1 MQEFPTPASVKY
13 KTQFDEI
20 IEIVQTKLEGRI
32 FEFEVSEKMNEHF
45 DLVSKHV
52 EQYGWTAQSIV
63 HTSYGF
69 RNEPNVVIYW
79 KFYAAS

>member
-20 IEIVQTKLEGRI
+20 IEIIQTKLEGRI
-32 FEFEVSEKMNEHF
+32 FEFEVSEKMNEYF
-45 DLVSKHV
+45 DLVSKYV
-52 EQYGWTAQSIV
+52 EQYGWIVQSVDRTI
-63 HTSYGF
+63 YGSGA
-69 RNEPNVVIYW
+69 EPNVVIYW